1 MSKQSRWSWDNCLLI
16 ILYTSLKISFSS
28 PSRVTSQPMQSRST
42 PCFVVMCILALLTI
56 QATLIWSQEPP
67 AINEAPSEVLPQ
79 DPAQE
84 ISVGPDKVEDA
95 LIENRLADVYRHIP
109 ELAHIK
115 IDVKAGVARLAGN
128 TLSKESHQ
136 KALELAQRT
145 EGVVSVTD
153 DITQKRD
160 IRNRLSVVQEKL
172 MTQINEFFSY
182 IPLLIIAL
190 IAFLA
195 FWFLASF
202 LSRWQAPYRKLTSNV
217 FLQSLLRQTVR
228 GVILFIGFIVMLE
241 ILDATALLGT
251 IVGVAGVMGLAVGFA
266 LRDTVENY
274 IASILLSL
282 RQPFRPKDHIVLE
295 NYEGLVMKLT
305 SRATILMTLDGNH
318 VRIPNAT
325 VYKGIILNY
334 SRNPKRRFTFEVGI
348 DTAVAIEA
356 ARQLAIKTLRQ
367 TPGVIPDPPV
377 RCLVEKLG
385 DSNVVLKMLAWT
397 TQDQFDFLKVK
408 SAAIRDVKEA
418 FDLANYEMP
427 EPIYRLKVQGVS
439 QLDFQADLEQDQ
451 PKQKIAHPPITQ
463 PKHDAD
469 VSKDSHI
476 AEQISM
482 EKESQQD
489 EEVDLL
495 DSGK

>member
-1 MSKQSRWSWDNCLLI
+1 MRYKAKPLFILIFVLGLFLLH
-16 ILYTSLKISFSS
+16 SE
-28 PSRVTSQPMQSRST
+28 P
-42 PCFVVMCILALLTI
+42 
-56 QATLIWSQEPP
+56 IWSQELLEP
-67 AINEAPSEVLPQ
+67 NEATPEALLEDEPS
-79 DPAQE
+79 QE
-84 ISVGPDKVEDA
+84 ISVGPDKVDDDE
-95 LIENRLADVYRHIP
+95 IEKRLTDVYRNLP
-109 ELAHIK
+109 ALATVQIS
-115 IDVKAGVARLAGN
+115 VNAGVVRLAGE
-128 TLSKESHQ
+128 TLSKEAHQ
-136 KALELAQRT
+136 QAFELARRT

-160 IRNRLSVVQEKL
+160 IRNRLSVVQDKL
-172 MTQINEFFSY
+172 IKHLNEFVSY
-182 IPLLIIAL
+182 IPLLFIAL
-190 IAFLA
+190 TVFFV
-195 FWFLASF
+195 FWFFASF
-202 LSRWQAPYRKLTSNV
+202 LSRWRTPYKKFTSNV

-228 GVILFIGFIVMLE
+228 GVILFLGFIVMLE

-282 RQPFRPKDHIVLE
+282 RQPFRPHDHIVLE

-348 DTAVAIEA
+348 DTAVDIEA
-356 ARQLAIKTLRQ
+356 ARQLAIETLERTQ
-367 TPGVIPDPPV
+367 GVISDPPV
-377 RCLVEKLG
+377 RCSVDKLG
-385 DSNVVLKMLAWT
+385 DSNVVLKILAWT
-397 TQDQFDFLKVK
+397 TQDQYDYGKVK
-408 SAAIRDVKEA
+408 SAAIRNVKEA

-427 EPIYRLKVQGVS
+427 EPIYRLKVQGLS
-439 QLDFQADLEQDQ
+439 QLDGLADVEQGQ
-451 PKQKIAHPPITQ
+451 HREEISHLPIGQ
-463 PKHDAD
+463 SRPAAD

-476 AEQISM
+476 AAQISW

-495 DSGK
+495 ESEK